1 MRLTRADRAGRA
13 ALILGA
19 AGIASPVFALSTS
32 PNNNFVDVEG
42 LALLVFPVLGAV
54 AVLGVVLASRPVV
67 LASGAGFVVAA
78 LVQLAQF
85 GRSPNWLGGNG
96 STFSLL
102 LALGTGLLVLGLTPS
117 VPSTDE
123 PHREEPA

>member
-13 ALILGA
+13 ALTLGA

-32 PNNNFVDVEG
+32 SNNNFVDVDG

-54 AVLGVVLASRPVV
+54 AVLGVMLASRLVV

-102 LALGTGLLVLGLTPS
+102 LALGTGLLVLCLTPN
-117 VPSTDE
+117 VPSTDD
-123 PHREEPA
+123 PHREEPE

>member
-42 LALLVFPVLGAV
+42 LALLVFPVLGVV

-67 LASGAGFVVAA
+67 LASGAGLVVAA
-78 LVQLAQF
+78 VVQLAQF

-102 LALGTGLLVLGLTPS
+102 LALGTGLLVLCLTPS

-123 PHREEPA
+123 THREEPA